1 MNRARLDRIGKDSAN
16 ATIPLNPKPDPS
28 LSDFQNPSTQQSTQ
42 DQEDADF
49 PISTQA
55 YQLIPS
61 TSAVPVGDAEIA
73 TNIKLLRQNI
83 EKVNQRGE
91 RLDTLQQI
99 SHAMDQQKSP
109 GILPNQ
115 HTSPMEDKLLSTT
128 YSEGHGPT
136 VGNTETGV
144 ASRAGVA
151 LGAVGA
157 ALLRQTT
164 REKKGHA
171 VYRYEKDKI
180 DHLKLSTSS
189 EEEYPLKLESSLEE
203 MRRALSHT
211 GDDGNKIYRENR
223 QKMKTVRELQRRL

>member
-1 MNRARLDRIGKDSAN
+1 M
-16 ATIPLNPKPDPS
+16 
-28 LSDFQNPSTQQSTQ
+28 
-42 DQEDADF
+42 
-49 PISTQA
+49 
-55 YQLIPS
+55 
-61 TSAVPVGDAEIA
+61 
-73 TNIKLLRQNI
+73 
-83 EKVNQRGE
+83 
-91 RLDTLQQI
+91 
-99 SHAMDQQKSP
+99 
-109 GILPNQ
+109 
-115 HTSPMEDKLLSTT
+115 
-128 YSEGHGPT
+128 
-136 VGNTETGV
+136 
-144 ASRAGVA
+144 
-151 LGAVGA
+151 GAVGA